1 MKIVV
6 DSNVVFSAILN
17 TGSNIG
23 QIILVGSKYFD
34 FLSINFLK
42 SEITRHKEKIK
53 QISGYGDEK
62 YFNTYELITSKI
74 QFFNEVLLSDHSIT
88 TAFDYTKD
96 IDVDDTLFV
105 ALTEHCNA
113 KLWTGDKKLLSGLR
127 NKGYENTITTA
138 ELYEKFIQ
146 EELKSKN

>member
-6 DSNVVFSAILN
+6 DSNILFSAILN

-23 QIILVGSKYFD
+23 QIILIGSKYFD

-53 QISGYGDEK
+53 QISGYEEEK
-62 YFNTYELITSKI
+62 YFSTYELITSKI
-74 QFFNEVLLSDHSIT
+74 QFFNEVLLSDDSIAK
-88 TAFDYTKD
+88 AFNYTKD
-96 IDVDDTLFV
+96 IDVVDTLFV
-105 ALTEHCNA
+105 ALTEHCKA
-113 KLWTGDKKLLSGLR
+113 KLWTGDKKLLVGLR

-138 ELYEKFIQ
+138 ELYEKFI
-146 EELKSKN
+146 